1 MQIPSIA
8 YSLVID
14 IRNIYLKTILF
25 IVIAPVLGSLSK
37 YLVMYWLVLTPPFV
51 S

>member
-14 IRNIYLKTILF
+14 IRNIYLKTIF
-25 IVIAPVLGSLSK
+25 IVIAPVLGSLRISS
-37 YLVMYWLVLTPPFV
+37 YAG
-51 S
+51 